1 MCIFFET
8 FRLRYFLFRCD
19 NQTHGDAWA
28 VSSVSNRSAWAECH
42 GGLYLD
48 LSKYQHMLS
57 ASSPDSA
64 SESSEV
70 GVAVYTKW
78 PAKCLAKLPN
88 LTAASDSHRK
98 EFSTSADTQLM
109 ACWLARYFGPQ
120 SARAKVTL
128 TLAGDPRTW
137 TAWSL
142 DSSALQALLTGSVLL
157 SSSADCGALSSRSE
171 TEGKI
176 MLFDHRNCT
185 VDQAHATGI
194 KLGASGMVVVV
205 SSLDTTAA
213 ASMSVPVLLV
223 DASTMSELA
232 LSQSS
237 TPKLTARPVVD
248 KTDVYLPSAAIEMES
263 DIIVTKGTNLNLV
276 GANTTL
282 LVGPW
287 AVYVPKTA
295 ALNMAVLTLKASIES
310 PAVWV
315 EGILSAESCVFT
327 NCTAGLT
334 SFHVLSQF
342 AFSGPAVLKLF
353 APPPPWIFSKV
364 KLNTCTLTENSVQG
378 AGFVSFG
385 SVALMGGQHDTLELA
400 GCTVSHNVVS
410 GTGLQLM
417 GAIVM
422 DKKSSF
428 VMSDSAMIGN
438 RITGFVYKFFS
449 APIG

>member
-1 MCIFFET
+1 M
-8 FRLRYFLFRCD
+8 
-19 NQTHGDAWA
+19 WA
-28 VSSVSNRSAWAECH
+28 ISSVSNRSAWAECH
-42 GGLYLD
+42 GGLHLD
-48 LSKYQHMLS
+48 LSKYQHTLS
-57 ASSPDSA
+57 ASSRHST
-64 SESSEV
+64 SESTAV
-70 GVAVYTKW
+70 GLAVYTKW

-213 ASMSVPVLLV
+213 ASMSVPVLAV

-232 LSQSS
+232 LSLQSS
-237 TPKLTARPVVD
+237 MPKLTARPVLD

-263 DIIVTKGTNLNLV
+263 DIIVPQGTNLNLV

-282 LVGPW
+282 VVGPW

-295 ALNMAVLTLKASIES
+295 ALHMAGLTLKASTES

-327 NCTAGLT
+327 NCSAGLT
-334 SFHVLSQF
+334 SFHVLYQF

-364 KLNTCTLTENSVQG
+364 KLDKCTLTENSVQG

-385 SVALMGGQHDTLELA
+385 SVASMGGQRDTLELA
-400 GCTVSHNVVS
+400 GCTISHNMVS

-422 DKKSSF
+422 EEKSFF

-438 RITGFVYKFFS
+438 RITGLS
-449 APIG
+449 ANSFQSP